1 MLFRSVNRLVC
12 GQDGTGRNREG
23 AKMPSDGNREEEEGD
38 RDVIILCFT
47 DVRTKRGMEHLVP
60 LRFVPSFSKTLSTQV
75 IWYIS
80 IHTLIAIAESLKSN
94 GVTVENS
101 ISTSTVVS
109 KLDGE
114 DGRILV
120 ILLGKAEEVE
130 EILQFLWFQREGIHD
145 SAEFELKLG

>member
-1 MLFRSVNRLVC
+1 MFNIYLGDGDLRVYELELLTVGLNLAKFGHGFSLHQVSAFCSNFCKLF
-12 GQDGTGRNREG
+12 GT
-23 AKMPSDGNREEEEGD
+23 
-38 RDVIILCFT
+38 
-47 DVRTKRGMEHLVP
+47 
-60 LRFVPSFSKTLSTQV
+60 
-75 IWYIS
+75 S

-114 DGRILV
+114 DGRIVLKAQLV

-130 EILQFLWFQREGIHD
+130 EILQFLWLQREGIYD